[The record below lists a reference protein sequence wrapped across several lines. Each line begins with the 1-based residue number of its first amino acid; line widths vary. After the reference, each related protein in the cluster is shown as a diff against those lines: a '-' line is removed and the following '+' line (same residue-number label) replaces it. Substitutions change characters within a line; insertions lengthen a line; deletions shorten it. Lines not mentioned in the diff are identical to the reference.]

1 MIPFFFACHAHYSL
15 ILSEEN
21 WGLGVSARCGASQSP
36 TTGVASL
43 CSSHEAGRGNHFSR
57 SRPPLSWHPHSKWLW
72 CARTRSDDLQ
82 YTFAWGLSDSVP
94 SLWPFLAFFFVVGM
108 AQFGPG
114 KVEIISVFPDPYW
127 QLVEVCTVLPS
138 QLLPLASL
146 CTRENLER
154 GPRWA
159 QGPGSSSAFIITVT
173 FIAFRLL
180 PKPQSPH
187 EMKRWERRALM
198 ALFAPR

>member
-1 MIPFFFACHAHYSL
+1 MLGVEHLRAPLLVWPACAPHMRLGGETISPAAVLRSAGIHIPSDCDVL
-15 ILSEEN
+15 
-21 WGLGVSARCGASQSP
+21 GLGQMTFSTHSPGDCLTLCQAS
-36 TTGVASL
+36 
-43 CSSHEAGRGNHFSR
+43 
-57 SRPPLSWHPHSKWLW
+57 
-72 CARTRSDDLQ
+72 D
-82 YTFAWGLSDSVP
+82 P
-94 SLWPFLAFFFVVGM
+94 SLPFFFVVGM

-146 CTRENLER
+146 CTREKLER
-154 GPRWA
+154 GPRLA
-159 QGPGSSSAFIITVT
+159 HGPGSSSAFIITVT